1 MIKKIY
7 VDMDGVLADFNSR
20 FVELF
25 GHSPS
30 ESRNKFGQHWR
41 TLVDDKHFETFDLHE
56 GATELVEFL
65 NSVNKKTDIAILSSS
80 GGFKDH
86 ASVQSQ
92 KIKWLC
98 KNSINFPAII
108 VPGRW
113 YKKGF
118 ANDQS
123 FLIDDTQDV
132 CDDFVVM
139 GGFVSLHTNANKT
152 IEKLKSWL
160 SL

>member
-1 MIKKIY
+1 MINKIF

-25 GHSPS
+25 GHPPS

-41 TLVDDKHFETFDLHE
+41 TLVDDKHFENFDLHE

-65 NSVNKKTDIAILSSS
+65 NSVKHRADIAILSSS

-98 KNSINFPAII
+98 KNNIVFPAII

-118 ANDQS
+118 ASITS
-123 FLIDDTQDV
+123 FLIDDTKDV
-132 CDDFVVM
+132 CEDFEFA
-139 GGFVSLHTNANKT
+139 GGLVSLHTNAKET
-152 IEKLKSWL
+152 IDKLKVWL
-160 SL
+160 NL

>member
-1 MIKKIY
+1 MINKIF
-7 VDMDGVLADFNSR
+7 VDMDGVLADFDSR

-25 GHSPS
+25 GHPPS

-41 TLVDDKHFETFDLHE
+41 TLVDDKHFENFDLHE

-65 NSVNKKTDIAILSSS
+65 NSVKHRADIAILSSS

-98 KNSINFPAII
+98 KNNIAFPAII

-118 ANDQS
+118 ASITS
-123 FLIDDTQDV
+123 FLIDDTKDV
-132 CDDFVVM
+132 CEDFEFA
-139 GGFVSLHTNANKT
+139 GGLVSLHTNAKET
-152 IEKLKSWL
+152 IDKLIVWL
-160 SL
+160 NL

>member
-1 MIKKIY
+1 MINKIF
-7 VDMDGVLADFNSR
+7 VDMDGVLADFDSR

-25 GHSPS
+25 GHPPS

-41 TLVDDKHFETFDLHE
+41 TLVDDKHFENFDLHE

-65 NSVNKKTDIAILSSS
+65 NSVKHRADIAILSSS

-98 KNSINFPAII
+98 KNNIAFPAII

-118 ANDQS
+118 ASITS
-123 FLIDDTQDV
+123 FLIDDTKDV
-132 CDDFVVM
+132 CEYFEFA
-139 GGFVSLHTNANKT
+139 GGLVSLHTNAKET
-152 IEKLKSWL
+152 IDKLKVWL
-160 SL
+160 NL

>member
-1 MIKKIY
+1 MINKIF
-7 VDMDGVLADFNSR
+7 VDMDGVLADFDSR

-25 GHSPS
+25 GHPPS

-41 TLVDDKHFETFDLHE
+41 TLVDDKHFENFDLHE

-65 NSVNKKTDIAILSSS
+65 NSVKHRADIAILSSS

-98 KNSINFPAII
+98 KNNIAFPAII

-118 ANDQS
+118 ASITS
-123 FLIDDTQDV
+123 FLIDDTKDV
-132 CDDFVVM
+132 CEDFEFA
-139 GGFVSLHTNANKT
+139 GGLVSLHTNAKET
-152 IEKLKSWL
+152 IDKLKVCL
-160 SL
+160 NL